1 MLGRTAQPTIAR
13 GGMGL
18 TMPEPRTAEE
28 MVEQF
33 RGEELLLRYEGEQ
46 DELLSKWFRRYAR
59 QVGEAGRDEDADAA
73 EKRGGG
79 DWDYPADTAAAFRL
93 FARTIRARS
102 VECP

>member
-1 MLGRTAQPTIAR
+1 
-13 GGMGL
+13 
-18 TMPEPRTAEE
+18 MPEPRTAEE
-28 MVEQF
+28 WAEQC
-33 RGEELLLRYEGEQ
+33 RGQFMSSTVLKVVHLPSGLCPECARA
-46 DELLSKWFRRYAR
+46 YAR

-93 FARTIRARS
+93 FARAIRARP